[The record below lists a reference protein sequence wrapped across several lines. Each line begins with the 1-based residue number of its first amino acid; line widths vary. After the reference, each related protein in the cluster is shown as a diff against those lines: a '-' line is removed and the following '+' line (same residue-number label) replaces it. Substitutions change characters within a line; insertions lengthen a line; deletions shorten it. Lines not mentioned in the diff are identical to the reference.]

1 LRTDAHPSLYLP
13 DICGPAGG
21 LVFASG
27 ECVLIADGYAHS
39 LKTLLE
45 QSSAEERAARRGPH
59 AQVIRILVE
68 RVIDWIGR
76 DGLGLVFR

>member
-1 LRTDAHPSLYLP
+1 M
-13 DICGPAGG
+13 
-21 LVFASG
+21 FASG

-45 QSSAEERAARRGPH
+45 KSSAEDERAARRGPH
-59 AQVIRILVE
+59 AQFIRVLVE